1 MAQRRMFSKK
11 ITDTDMFLDMPLSA
25 QALYFHLNMHADDDG
40 FVDNV
45 KTLKRMIGSSDDDL
59 KLLLTKQFI
68 IVFDDGITV
77 IKDWRVH
84 NYLRKDRYTA
94 TNYKDHRKELEITE
108 SGSYQRLASA
118 STTGIPPVDDPSPQV
133 RLGKDRLGKDRLG
146 QSTTGEQEKEKP
158 EPVVDDGRITPEYR
172 TAVVDYYQETAKL
185 GMIPPAWYQDLD
197 EDFADWLKINN
208 DPKEVANIFCLAI
221 KETAATRNVHRPFK
235 YMQKILD
242 NWERNKLTTVKEIKA
257 NIADE
262 ESSSQGDS
270 KNYNY
275 RKRSVVQKEQLP
287 DWADKKDHE
296 DTEASAEVR
305 ADLAKRMKDLGI
317 GKKE

>member
-68 IVFDDGITV
+68 FAFESGVVV
-77 IKDWRVH
+77 IKDWKIH
-84 NYLRKDRYTA
+84 NYIRKDTYNPTIYGDEKSQLDEDNNQSYTFRRRA
-94 TNYKDHRKELEITE
+94 
-108 SGSYQRLASA
+108 
-118 STTGIPPVDDPSPQV
+118 VDDSATQV

-146 QSTTGEQEKEKP
+146 QSTTGEPENEKS

-197 EDFADWLKINN
+197 ADFADWLKINN

-221 KETAATRNVHRPFK
+221 KETAATRNVRRPFK

-262 ESSSQGDS
+262 ESGSQGDS